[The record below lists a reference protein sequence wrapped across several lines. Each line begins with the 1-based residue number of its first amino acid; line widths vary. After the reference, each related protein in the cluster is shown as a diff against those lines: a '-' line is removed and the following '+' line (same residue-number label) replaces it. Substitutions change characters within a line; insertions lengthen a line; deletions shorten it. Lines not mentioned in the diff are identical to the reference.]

1 MFLNSIN
8 DRTMVRHVIWD
19 WNGTLVDDVRL
30 CVQILNQ
37 ELKAHQIEEISIN
50 EYRQK
55 FFFPVACYYKK
66 LGLPYS
72 GLNYEALAVRYIGE
86 YRKRFKE
93 CQLHDGAVKT
103 LEWLD
108 SRGIT
113 QSILS
118 AGKQSDLE
126 SFVKHFAVDSFFC
139 FIDGA
144 KDIEASGK
152 NERAYGHLS
161 ELGINPEDVFL
172 VGDTCHDWEVAQI
185 IGCRSLLF
193 TLGHVGADR
202 LKRDE
207 STVITSLS
215 EVCTWVSH

>member
-1 MFLNSIN
+1 
-8 DRTMVRHVIWD
+8 MVRHVIWD
-19 WNGTLVDDVRL
+19 WNGTLVDDVSL

-55 FFFPVACYYKK
+55 FFFPVAYYYKK
-66 LGLPYS
+66 LGLPFS
-72 GLNYEALAVRYIGE
+72 GFKYEALAKRYISE

-93 CQLHDGAVKT
+93 CQLHDGAFKT
-103 LEWLD
+103 LEWLN
-108 SRGIT
+108 SQKIS

-139 FIDGA
+139 FVDGA
-144 KDIEASGK
+144 KDIEARGK
-152 NERAYGHLS
+152 DERAHEHLS
-161 ELGINPEDVFL
+161 EMGINPGDVLL
-172 VGDTCHDWEVAQI
+172 VGDSCHDWEVAQI
-185 IGCRSLLF
+185 IGCKSLLY
-193 TLGHVGADR
+193 TLGHVELDR
-202 LKRDE
+202 LKRND
-207 STVITSLS
+207 STLITSLS

>member
-1 MFLNSIN
+1 
-8 DRTMVRHVIWD
+8 MVRHVIWD

-37 ELKAHQIEEISIN
+37 ELKAQQIEEISIN

-66 LGLPYS
+66 LGLPHS

-161 ELGINPEDVFL
+161 EIGINPEDVFL

>member
-1 MFLNSIN
+1 
-8 DRTMVRHVIWD
+8 MVRHVIWD
-19 WNGTLVDDVRL
+19 WNGTLVDDVSL

-72 GLNYEALAVRYIGE
+72 GLNYETLAVRYIGE

-103 LEWLD
+103 LEWLN

-113 QSILS
+113 HSILS

-126 SFVKHFAVDSFFC
+126 SFIKHFAVDSFFC
-139 FIDGA
+139 FIDRA

-161 ELGINPEDVFL
+161 ELGINPEDVVL

-193 TLGHVGADR
+193 TLGHVGTDR

>member
-1 MFLNSIN
+1 
-8 DRTMVRHVIWD
+8 MVRHVIWD
-19 WNGTLVDDVRL
+19 WNGTLVDDVSL

-66 LGLPYS
+66 LGLPFS
-72 GLNYEALAVRYIGE
+72 GFKYEALAKRYISE

-93 CQLHDGAVKT
+93 CQLHDGAFKT
-103 LEWLD
+103 LEWLN
-108 SRGIT
+108 SQKIS

-139 FIDGA
+139 FFDGA
-144 KDIEASGK
+144 KDIEARGK
-152 NERAYGHLS
+152 DERAHEHLS
-161 ELGINPEDVFL
+161 EIGINSEDVLL
-172 VGDTCHDWEVAQI
+172 VGDTCHDWEVSQI

-193 TLGHVGADR
+193 TLGHVESGR
-202 LKRDE
+202 LKRNE

>member
-1 MFLNSIN
+1 
-8 DRTMVRHVIWD
+8 MVRHVIWD
-19 WNGTLVDDVRL
+19 WNGTLVDDVSL
-30 CVQILNQ
+30 CVRILNQ

-72 GLNYEALAVRYIGE
+72 GLKYEALAVRYIGE

-161 ELGINPEDVFL
+161 EIGINPEDVFL

-185 IGCRSLLF
+185 IGCKSLLF

>member
-1 MFLNSIN
+1 
-8 DRTMVRHVIWD
+8 MVRHVIWD
-19 WNGTLVDDVRL
+19 WNGTLVDDVSL

-37 ELKAHQIEEISIN
+37 ALKAHQIEEISIN

-55 FFFPVACYYKK
+55 FFFPVAYYYKK
-66 LGLPYS
+66 LGLPFS
-72 GLNYEALAVRYIGE
+72 GFKYEALTNRYISE

-93 CQLHDGAVKT
+93 CQLHEGAVKT
-103 LEWLD
+103 LEWLN
-108 SRGIT
+108 SQNIS

-126 SFVKHFAVDSFFC
+126 SFVKHFGVDSFFC
-139 FIDGA
+139 FVDGA
-144 KDIEASGK
+144 KDIEARGK
-152 NERAYGHLS
+152 DERAHKHLS
-161 ELGINPEDVFL
+161 EMAINPEDVLL

-193 TLGHVGADR
+193 TLGHVESDR
-202 LKRDE
+202 LKRNE

-215 EVCTWVSH
+215 EVCAWVSH

>member
-1 MFLNSIN
+1 
-8 DRTMVRHVIWD
+8 MVRHVIWD
-19 WNGTLVDDVRL
+19 WNGTLVDDVSL

-66 LGLPYS
+66 LGLPYT
-72 GLNYEALAVRYIGE
+72 GLKYQALAIRYISE

-93 CQLHDGAVKT
+93 CQLHDGAFKA

-144 KDIEASGK
+144 KDIEARGK
-152 NERAYGHLS
+152 DERAHEHLS
-161 ELGINPEDVFL
+161 EIGINSEDVLL

-193 TLGHVGADR
+193 TLGHVGSDR

-215 EVCTWVSH
+215 EVCNWVSH

>member
-1 MFLNSIN
+1 
-8 DRTMVRHVIWD
+8 MVRHVIWD
-19 WNGTLVDDVRL
+19 WNGTLVDDVSL

-37 ELKAHQIEEISIN
+37 ELKAHQIEEISIPD
-50 EYRQK
+50 YKQK

-66 LGLPYS
+66 LGLPYF
-72 GLNYEALAVRYIGE
+72 GFKYEALAIRYISE

-93 CQLHDGAVKT
+93 CQLHDGAFKT
-103 LEWLD
+103 LEWLQT
-108 SRGIT
+108 RGIS

-118 AGKQSDLE
+118 AGKKSDLDC
-126 SFVKHFAVDSFFC
+126 FVKHFALDSFFC

-144 KDIEASGK
+144 KDIEARGK
-152 NERAYGHLS
+152 DERAHTHLS
-161 ELGINPEDVFL
+161 EMGINPEDVLL

-193 TLGHVGADR
+193 TLGHVGSDR

-207 STVITSLS
+207 SNIITSLS
-215 EVCTWVSH
+215 EVCNWVSH

>member
-1 MFLNSIN
+1 
-8 DRTMVRHVIWD
+8 MVRHVIWD
-19 WNGTLVDDVRL
+19 WNGTLVDDVSL

-37 ELKAHQIEEISIN
+37 ELKTHQCEEISIN

-72 GLNYEALAVRYIGE
+72 GSKYKGLAIRYICE

-93 CQLHDGAVKT
+93 CQLHNGAFKT
-103 LEWLD
+103 LEWLN
-108 SRGIT
+108 SQRIS

-118 AGKQSDLE
+118 AGKKSDLE
-126 SFVKHFAVDSFFC
+126 SFVKHFAVDHFFC

-144 KDIEASGK
+144 KDIEARGK
-152 NERAYGHLS
+152 NERAHEHLS
-161 ELGINPEDVFL
+161 EMGINPADALL
-172 VGDTCHDWEVAQI
+172 VGDTSHDWEVAQI

-193 TLGHVGADR
+193 TRGHVETDR
-202 LKRDE
+202 LKRDG
-207 STVITSLS
+207 STLITSLS
-215 EVCTWVSH
+215 QVCNWVSN

>member
-1 MFLNSIN
+1 
-8 DRTMVRHVIWD
+8 MVRHVIWD
-19 WNGTLVDDVRL
+19 WNGTLVDDVSL

-55 FFFPVACYYKK
+55 FFFPVAYYYKK
-66 LGLPYS
+66 LGLPFS
-72 GLNYEALAVRYIGE
+72 GFKYESLANRYISE

-93 CQLHDGAVKT
+93 CQLHEGAVKT
-103 LEWLD
+103 LEWLN
-108 SRGIT
+108 SQNIS

-126 SFVKHFAVDSFFC
+126 SFVKHFGMDSFFC
-139 FIDGA
+139 FVDGA
-144 KDIEASGK
+144 KDIEARGK
-152 NERAYGHLS
+152 DERAHGHLS
-161 ELGINPEDVFL
+161 EMGINPEDVLL

-193 TLGHVGADR
+193 TLGHVESDR
-202 LKRDE
+202 LKRNE

>member
-1 MFLNSIN
+1 
-8 DRTMVRHVIWD
+8 MVRHVIWD
-19 WNGTLVDDVRL
+19 WNGTLVDDVSL

-72 GLNYEALAVRYIGE
+72 GLKYEALADRYISE

-93 CQLHDGAVKT
+93 CELHDGAVKT

-152 NERAYGHLS
+152 NERAHEHLS
-161 ELGINPEDVFL
+161 EISINPEDVVL

-215 EVCTWVSH
+215 EVCNWVSH